1 MAHDEALADRLRAAL
16 AAVPAVTEK
25 KMFGGLSFLYQG
37 HMIGGVTGKG
47 DFVFR
52 FDPQDHEAA
61 LAESHVRE
69 MDFTGRPMRGF
80 VFVSAMG
87 VAEAA
92 DLARWV
98 ERSLSWVT
106 QLPPKAAATARRR
119 KR

>member
-1 MAHDEALADRLRAAL
+1 MAHDEALAAPLREAL
-16 AAVPAVTEK
+16 AAFPAVTEK
-25 KMFGGLSFLYQG
+25 KMFGGLSFLLHG

-52 FDPQDHEAA
+52 FDPQEHESA
-61 LAESHVRE
+61 LAEPHVRE

-80 VFVSAMG
+80 VFVSAAG
-87 VAEAA
+87 VAQPA

-106 QLPPKAAATARRR
+106 KLPPKPAATIKRR